1 MAIIPPRTDH
11 SNNESDAADAPLHT
25 LTGGIDKRGV
35 LTLRMNRPRVHN
47 AFDAEMIR
55 EMTGA
60 LQTADKNETVR
71 MVVITGTG
79 SCFSAG
85 ADLNWMSSLVEASQD
100 ENKRDALRLA
110 KLMRSLNYLSKPTIA
125 KINGA
130 AFGGG
135 LGLIAACD
143 ITVAVDNT
151 RFGLTEAHLGLA
163 PAVISPYVIRRIGET
178 YARRYFLS
186 AERFDSQ
193 RAYDIGLI
201 QQIVAAEQLDEA
213 VEDSIRQVLKS
224 GPTAA
229 AQCKQLVFKIAG
241 HNADSQKITDEYT
254 AGLIARLRVSSE
266 GQEGLAA
273 FLEKRKPDWI
283 DD

>member
-11 SNNESDAADAPLHT
+11 GNNEPDAADAQLHT

-35 LTLRMNRPRVHN
+35 LTLCMNRPRVHN

-55 EMTGA
+55 ELTGA

-85 ADLNWMSSLVEASQD
+85 ADLNWMRSLVEASQD

-110 KLMRSLNYLSKPTIA
+110 GLMRSLNYLSKPTIA

-201 QQIVAAEQLDEA
+201 QQIVAAEQLDDV
-213 VEDSIRQVLKS
+213 VEDNIRQVLKS
-224 GPTAA
+224 GPTAVA
-229 AQCKQLVFKIAG
+229 ECKQLVFKIAG
-241 HNADSQKITDEYT
+241 HNADSQKITDKYT

-273 FLEKRKPDWI
+273 FLEKRKPGWI

>member
-1 MAIIPPRTDH
+1 MHSLISSTD
-11 SNNESDAADAPLHT
+11 N
-25 LTGGIDKRGV
+25 RGV
-35 LTLRMNRPRVHN
+35 LTLCMNRPEVHN

-55 EMTGA
+55 ELTGA
-60 LQTADKNETVR
+60 LQAADKDETVS

-85 ADLNWMSSLVEASQD
+85 ADLNWMKSLVKASQD

-110 KLMRSLNYLSKPTIA
+110 KLMRSLNYLPKPTIA
-125 KINGA
+125 RINGA

-143 ITVAVDNT
+143 ITVSVDNA
-151 RFGLTEAHLGLA
+151 RFGLTEARLGLA

-201 QQIVAAEQLDEA
+201 QQVVAAEQLDEA
-213 VEDSIRQVLKS
+213 VEDIIRQVLKS
-224 GPTAA
+224 GPSAVA
-229 AQCKQLVFKIAG
+229 RCKQLVFKIAG
-241 HNADSQKITDEYT
+241 HNAESQKVTDEYT
-254 AGLIARLRVSSE
+254 AGLIAGLRVSIE

-273 FLEKRKPDWI
+273 FLEKRKPGWI

>member
-1 MAIIPPRTDH
+1 M
-11 SNNESDAADAPLHT
+11 NT
-25 LTGGIDKRGV
+25 LTRSKDKRGV
-35 LTLRMNRPRVHN
+35 LTLCMNRPQVHN

-55 EMTGA
+55 ELTGA
-60 LQTADKNETVR
+60 LVSADQDETVR

-85 ADLNWMSSLVEASQD
+85 ADLNWMRSLVTATRE
-100 ENKRDALRLA
+100 ENERDALRLA
-110 KLMRSLNYLSKPTIA
+110 RLMRNLNYLSKPTIA

-143 ITVAVDNT
+143 ITIAVDSA
-151 RFGLTEAHLGLA
+151 RFGLTEARLGLA

-178 YARRYFLS
+178 HARRYFLS
-186 AERFDSQ
+186 GERFDSQ

-201 QQIVAAEQLDEA
+201 QQSVAAGQLDDV
-213 VEDSIRQVLKS
+213 VEESIRDLLKS
-224 GPTAA
+224 GPSAVA
-229 AQCKQLVFKIAG
+229 HCKQLVFNISG
-241 HNADSQKITDEYT
+241 HDAETQKTTDEYT
-254 AGLIARLRVSSE
+254 AALIATLRVSSE

-273 FLEKRKPDWI
+273 FLEKRKPGWVKD
-283 DD
+283 

>member
-1 MAIIPPRTDH
+1 MAITPSRTGHGD
-11 SNNESDAADAPLHT
+11 NESVAADAQMHT
-25 LTGGIDKRGV
+25 LISSTDKRGV
-35 LTLRMNRPRVHN
+35 LTLCMNRPDVHN

-55 EMTGA
+55 ELTGA
-60 LQTADKNETVR
+60 LQAADKNETVR

-85 ADLNWMSSLVEASQD
+85 ADLNWMRSLIEASQD
-100 ENKRDALRLA
+100 ENERDALRLA
-110 KLMRSLNYLSKPTIA
+110 KLMRCLNYLSKPTIA

-143 ITVAVDNT
+143 ITVAVDNA
-151 RFGLTEAHLGLA
+151 RFGLTEARLGLA

-213 VEDSIRQVLKS
+213 VEDNIRQVLKS
-224 GPTAA
+224 GPTAVA
-229 AQCKQLVFKIAG
+229 ECKQLVFKIAG

-254 AGLIARLRVSSE
+254 AGLIARLRVSGE

-273 FLEKRKPDWI
+273 FLEKRKPGWI
-283 DD
+283 DN